1 MNNSKKETL
10 IKILTSLIPYR
21 SPAEWFL
28 ILIENN
34 EDEAL
39 IDALYDLITKEI
51 RTIKNNKNMNDMKE
65 ALNKIKEKEE
75 ANSEWY
81 KYLEDLIDNL

>member
-1 MNNSKKETL
+1 MSLNKKKVLQETL
-10 IKILTSLIPYR
+10 NVLVQYR
-21 SPAEWFL
+21 GPAEWFL
-28 ILIENN
+28 MLIENN

-39 IDALYDLITKEI
+39 NDALYDMIAKEI